1 MVKLIW
7 RLSRWM
13 DSVLAL
19 ITLLDFIQIQ
29 HSTDRGVLH
38 LGKSNL
44 GKRVRGICS
53 GAKEEGSCE
62 AAYIFG

>member
-1 MVKLIW
+1 
-7 RLSRWM
+7 M